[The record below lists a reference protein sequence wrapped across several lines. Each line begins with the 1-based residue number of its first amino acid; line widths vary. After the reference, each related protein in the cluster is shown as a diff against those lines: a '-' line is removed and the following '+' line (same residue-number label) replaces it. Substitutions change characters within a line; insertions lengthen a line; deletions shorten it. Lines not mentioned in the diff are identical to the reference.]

1 MDFLPVLEEQPD
13 AAVNQDSAKDE
24 DDPVEPLQQCDPRRD
39 KNSPHDE
46 RAHHAP
52 EQHLMLKLAGHAE
65 VAEDKQEDEEIID
78 AQR

>member
-1 MDFLPVLEEQPD
+1 MDLLAVLEKQPD

-24 DDPVEPLQQCDPRRD
+24 DDPVKPLQQCDSGRD
-39 KNSPHDE
+39 KDGPHEE
-46 RAHHAP
+46 RAHHPP
-52 EQHLMLKLAGHAE
+52 EQHLVLELARHVE